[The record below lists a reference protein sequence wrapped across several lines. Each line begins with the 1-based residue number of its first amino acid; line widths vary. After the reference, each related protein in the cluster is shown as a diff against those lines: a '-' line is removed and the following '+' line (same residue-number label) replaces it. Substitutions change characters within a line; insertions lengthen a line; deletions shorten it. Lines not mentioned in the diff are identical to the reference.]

1 MVLDLRCRLRELF
14 DALLLVKIFVIWR
27 LARGARVRH
36 RFRLLLAL
44 PDLVE
49 EKAQASTLSV
59 FLSRALLS
67 ALLALFHETVAFT
80 H

>member
-1 MVLDLRCRLRELF
+1 MVLDLRRRLRELF

-27 LARGARVRH
+27 LARARARH

-49 EKAQASTLSV
+49 EKAQASTLSI